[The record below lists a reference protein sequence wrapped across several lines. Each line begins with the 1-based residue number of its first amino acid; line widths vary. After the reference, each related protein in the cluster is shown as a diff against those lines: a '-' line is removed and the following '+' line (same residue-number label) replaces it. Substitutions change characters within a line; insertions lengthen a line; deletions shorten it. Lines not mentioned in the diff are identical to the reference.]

1 MSQNSALIGERLGS
15 YKLESVLGSG
25 AMGVVYRGTD
35 EKRGRPVAVKVVT
48 SEIAHGGKVQKRF
61 QREYEILNQFRHPG
75 IVRNL
80 GYGRYRGTLYIAM
93 EFIQGLT
100 LEKVLQ
106 ERGAMPWREVVDLGI
121 QICDALH
128 YAHERGVIHRDLKPS
143 NLMVTAE
150 GKVKLTDF
158 GIAKDLDKTALTA
171 TGRTLGTAAYMA
183 PEQIRGTPAVSH
195 KTDLYALGVVL
206 FQMLTGKPPFEGNT
220 PVVLMHCHLNE
231 PAPRPSTKVAEI
243 PRALDELVISLMA
256 KTPADRPWDAAA
268 VTMVLTE
275 LRDKAERGAAIPM
288 VWPSSGPGGANPAT
302 AGTGRGETART
313 DRPRRKSRKV
323 GTLATFASTLV
334 ATRSRSVADAP
345 DAPGVNRAAIE
356 TALLVLALFVVGGF
370 IAYWVWPPG
379 QEYLYRH
386 AEALMKSSRHS
397 DWITALEEYIE
408 PLDRRFP
415 LNPYKEQTQKWRDRI
430 FVYEAD
436 GRFKVLTA
444 PVQTSFSKPNT
455 NAERQ
460 IVITHA
466 VAAEALAHGN
476 DRAAVRQW
484 RELAGELNPD
494 DPEEHKWQVWALH
507 HAQELENAIQ
517 DRRQFVEKQLQ
528 LAEEAFRTGRTEEA
542 KAILKKLIDQYRK
555 YTDLADL
562 FPASVPTE
570 PSPAPASPP
579 PAAPAPPQ
587 SAGSPEESP
596 APAPKPGSAAPAE
609 GQAKPA
615 APSEPVPKDDRPQ
628 TAGDPDPTAVAP
640 RQARSPNTSS
650 ANSVVND

>member
-25 AMGVVYRGTD
+25 AMGVVYRGID

-48 SEIAHGGKVQKRF
+48 SEIAHGGKVQQRF
-61 QREYEILNQFRHPG
+61 KREYEILNQFRHPG

-80 GYGRYRGTLYIAM
+80 GYGRFRGTLYIAM
-93 EFIQGLT
+93 EFIQGVT
-100 LEKVLQ
+100 LEKILH
-106 ERGAMPWREVVDLGI
+106 ESGAMSWREVVGLGI

-143 NLMVTAE
+143 NLMVTDE

-243 PRALDELVISLMA
+243 PRALDDLVIALMS

-288 VWPSSGPGGANPAT
+288 VWPSPGSSGASPA
-302 AGTGRGETART
+302 AGTGRGESAGA
-313 DRPRRKSRKV
+313 DRPRRKPRKV
-323 GTLATFASTLV
+323 GTLATFASTLF
-334 ATRSRSVADAP
+334 ATRSRSAAAESDS
-345 DAPGVNRAAIE
+345 PGLNRAALE
-356 TALLVLALFVVGGF
+356 TAFLVLALFAVGGF

-386 AEALMKSSRHS
+386 AESLMKSTKRH
-397 DWITALEEYIE
+397 DWITARDEYLE

-415 LNPYKEQTQKWRDRI
+415 DNPHQEQTKKWRDQI
-430 FVYEAD
+430 LLDEAE
-436 GRFKVLTA
+436 GRASILTA
-444 PVQTSFSKPNT
+444 KVKTPLNNPNT
-455 NAERQ
+455 DAERQ
-460 IVITHA
+460 YVIHHA
-466 VAAEALAHGN
+466 VAEEASERGDDLA
-476 DRAAVRQW
+476 ALRQW
-484 RELAGELNPD
+484 QELASLLKPKSDDPRVD
-494 DPEEHKWQVWALH
+494 DPEERKWYLLALH
-507 HAQELENAIQ
+507 RATQLENAIR

-528 LAEEAFRTGRTEEA
+528 LAEEAYRSGRVEQA
-542 KAILKKLIDQYRK
+542 MAIQKKLDDQYRK

-562 FPASVPTE
+562 FPAPTPVPGGPAPTA
-570 PSPAPASPP
+570 PAASPKPAPAGPTDGPPNPSPP
-579 PAAPAPPQ
+579 
-587 SAGSPEESP
+587 SGS
-596 APAPKPGSAAPAE
+596 
-609 GQAKPA
+609 
-615 APSEPVPKDDRPQ
+615 VPKDDRPQ
-628 TAGDPDPTAVAP
+628 AASDPDATAMRRRVP
-640 RQARSPNTSS
+640 RSANTSP